1 MRAPKVVSSW
11 CSSSPTDTAL
21 SVKSNDGAGQTIGP
35 AVVPTTSALGRIAL
49 CRRWTLSACG
59 LALAV
64 VMCVVSP
71 VAVAKAQHAVTIANP
86 FEGRTDV
93 IDEGRSLFNQYCAH
107 CHGTNA
113 YQGERPRDLRRL
125 NLRYGQQAP
134 RVIYETVSN
143 GRLDRGM
150 PVWKTVLSDDV
161 LWQIFTFLETV
172 QTPP

>member
-1 MRAPKVVSSW
+1 MSS
-11 CSSSPTDTAL
+11 AY
-21 SVKSNDGAGQTIGP
+21 GG
-35 AVVPTTSALGRIAL
+35 
-49 CRRWTLSACG
+49 
-59 LALAV
+59 ALAV
-64 VMCVVSP
+64 VLCVFAP
-71 VAVAKAQHAVTIANP
+71 GAAAKAQQAPVTITNP
-86 FEGRTDV
+86 FQGRADM

-134 RVIYETVSN
+134 RVFYETVSN
-143 GRLDRGM
+143 GRLDKGM

-161 LWQIFTFLETV
+161 VWQIFTFLETV